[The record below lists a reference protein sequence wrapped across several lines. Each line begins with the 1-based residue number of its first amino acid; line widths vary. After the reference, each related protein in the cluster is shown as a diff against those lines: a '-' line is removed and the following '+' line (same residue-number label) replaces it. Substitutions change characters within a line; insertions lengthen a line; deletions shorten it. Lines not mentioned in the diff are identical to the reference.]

1 MSSSKG
7 KEKRI
12 AVRLNDNAKT
22 IIFVKPGKDIES
34 AKNAF
39 INRPDSYHTFSAKAV
54 QAREQKQ
61 EEEQNVSNTNA
72 KIDNY
77 DSEDWFGNGIFQ

>member
-1 MSSSKG
+1 MSKG

-61 EEEQNVSNTNA
+61 EEISNFNANA

-77 DSEDWFGNGIFQ
+77 DSEDWFGNGIFK